1 MKARGRFMLL
11 IMLVIAAALS
21 FVSYQGIGEGK
32 ILSAGNI
39 KQGLDLS
46 GGVYIVYEADK
57 EDVTAEEMQA
67 AVSLIQGRMDWNGWT
82 EAEVAQEGTNRIR
95 VDIPGVENAEEAI
108 REIGQTAQL
117 SFVDETGKV
126 LLTGDMVADATKQVG
141 AIQKGGNAQPYV
153 ALKFNDEGKQLFAEA
168 TAANIGK
175 PIYIVMDGEVIS
187 APMVQSAITTGEASI
202 TGNFTGE
209 SAEELASLIR
219 AGSLPFNLNVI
230 QMKNVGARLGADALA
245 TGVKAGAIGLALVL
259 IFMLVVYKVLG
270 FAADLALIIYV
281 GLELI
286 LLNAFN
292 ITLTLPGIA
301 GIILSVGMAV
311 DANVVIFERLKE
323 ELVQG
328 KTLRVAIKNGFSR
341 ALPAILDGNVTTLI
355 AAVVLFFLGSGT
367 VKGFA
372 TTLIMGII
380 ISMFTALVVTRLIV
394 NGLMQGGCSN
404 PKYYG
409 MRSKEAEQMK
419 IVENRKK
426 FFAASLIVIIIGFA
440 AMIFNAQA
448 GRGAFQYDVEFTGGT
463 SFDLDLG
470 QEYKQE
476 DLQKII
482 TDVTGQDSPQIQ
494 QVIGTNEVT
503 VKIQSIDSATRETLT
518 NAILEAYPNA
528 VMGEVN
534 DVSGTVSHEMQ
545 TAAIKATLIAAVAM
559 LLYISLRFHDF
570 RAGGSAIIA
579 LLHDVLIVLTAYAVF
594 RIPVNNTF
602 IVVLLTILGYSIN
615 ATIVIFDRI
624 RENKSAFHA
633 NQTAEKI
640 NKSISQ
646 TLARSINTSL
656 TTFFT
661 VGAIYVLGVPALK
674 EFALPMMIGILAGA
688 YSSVCISGSV
698 WYVLLPQH
706 EK

>member
-301 GIILSVGMAV
+301 GIHQKRVLPCAACYSGRQRNNTHCSSGAV
-311 DANVVIFERLKE
+311 LPWLRYGQRLCDHTDHGYHHFH
-323 ELVQG
+323 VHSPG
-328 KTLRVAIKNGFSR
+328 GNKTDRKR
-341 ALPAILDGNVTTLI
+341 LD
-355 AAVVLFFLGSGT
+355 
-367 VKGFA
+367 
-372 TTLIMGII
+372 
-380 ISMFTALVVTRLIV
+380 
-394 NGLMQGGCSN
+394 
-404 PKYYG
+404 
-409 MRSKEAEQMK
+409 
-419 IVENRKK
+419 
-426 FFAASLIVIIIGFA
+426 
-440 AMIFNAQA
+440 A
-448 GRGAFQYDVEFTGGT
+448 GRM
-463 SFDLDLG
+463 
-470 QEYKQE
+470 
-476 DLQKII
+476 
-482 TDVTGQDSPQIQ
+482 Q
-494 QVIGTNEVT
+494 QPEV
-503 VKIQSIDSATRETLT
+503 LW
-518 NAILEAYPNA
+518 
-528 VMGEVN
+528 
-534 DVSGTVSHEMQ
+534 
-545 TAAIKATLIAAVAM
+545 
-559 LLYISLRFHDF
+559 
-570 RAGGSAIIA
+570 
-579 LLHDVLIVLTAYAVF
+579 
-594 RIPVNNTF
+594 
-602 IVVLLTILGYSIN
+602 
-615 ATIVIFDRI
+615 
-624 RENKSAFHA
+624 HA
-633 NQTAEKI
+633 Q
-640 NKSISQ
+640 
-646 TLARSINTSL
+646 
-656 TTFFT
+656 
-661 VGAIYVLGVPALK
+661 
-674 EFALPMMIGILAGA
+674 
-688 YSSVCISGSV
+688 
-698 WYVLLPQH
+698 
-706 EK
+706 

>member
-1 MKARGRFMLL
+1 MKARGRIMLV

-32 ILSAGNI
+32 TLSAGNI

-141 AIQKGGNAQPYV
+141 AIKQGGNAEPYV
-153 ALKFNDEGKQLFAEA
+153 ALKFNDEGSQLFAEA
-168 TAANIGK
+168 TEANIGK

-409 MRSKEAEQMK
+409 MRSK
-419 IVENRKK
+419 
-426 FFAASLIVIIIGFA
+426 
-440 AMIFNAQA
+440 
-448 GRGAFQYDVEFTGGT
+448 
-463 SFDLDLG
+463 
-470 QEYKQE
+470 
-476 DLQKII
+476 
-482 TDVTGQDSPQIQ
+482 
-494 QVIGTNEVT
+494 
-503 VKIQSIDSATRETLT
+503 
-518 NAILEAYPNA
+518 
-528 VMGEVN
+528 
-534 DVSGTVSHEMQ
+534 
-545 TAAIKATLIAAVAM
+545 
-559 LLYISLRFHDF
+559 
-570 RAGGSAIIA
+570 
-579 LLHDVLIVLTAYAVF
+579 
-594 RIPVNNTF
+594 
-602 IVVLLTILGYSIN
+602 
-615 ATIVIFDRI
+615 
-624 RENKSAFHA
+624 
-633 NQTAEKI
+633 
-640 NKSISQ
+640 
-646 TLARSINTSL
+646 
-656 TTFFT
+656 
-661 VGAIYVLGVPALK
+661 
-674 EFALPMMIGILAGA
+674 
-688 YSSVCISGSV
+688 
-698 WYVLLPQH
+698 
-706 EK
+706 

>member
-1 MKARGRFMLL
+1 MKARGRIMLV

-32 ILSAGNI
+32 TLSAGNI

-141 AIQKGGNAQPYV
+141 ATQKGVNAEPYV

-230 QMKNVGARLGADALA
+230 QMKNVGARLVADALA

-311 DANVVIFERLKE
+311 DANVVVFERLKE
-323 ELVQG
+323 ELVEG
-328 KTLRVAIKNGFSR
+328 KTLRVAVKNGFSR

-409 MRSKEAEQMK
+409 MRSK
-419 IVENRKK
+419 
-426 FFAASLIVIIIGFA
+426 
-440 AMIFNAQA
+440 
-448 GRGAFQYDVEFTGGT
+448 
-463 SFDLDLG
+463 
-470 QEYKQE
+470 
-476 DLQKII
+476 
-482 TDVTGQDSPQIQ
+482 
-494 QVIGTNEVT
+494 
-503 VKIQSIDSATRETLT
+503 
-518 NAILEAYPNA
+518 
-528 VMGEVN
+528 
-534 DVSGTVSHEMQ
+534 
-545 TAAIKATLIAAVAM
+545 
-559 LLYISLRFHDF
+559 
-570 RAGGSAIIA
+570 
-579 LLHDVLIVLTAYAVF
+579 
-594 RIPVNNTF
+594 
-602 IVVLLTILGYSIN
+602 
-615 ATIVIFDRI
+615 
-624 RENKSAFHA
+624 
-633 NQTAEKI
+633 
-640 NKSISQ
+640 
-646 TLARSINTSL
+646 
-656 TTFFT
+656 
-661 VGAIYVLGVPALK
+661 
-674 EFALPMMIGILAGA
+674 
-688 YSSVCISGSV
+688 
-698 WYVLLPQH
+698 
-706 EK
+706 

>member
-1 MKARGRFMLL
+1 MKARGRIMLV

-32 ILSAGNI
+32 TLSAGNI

-141 AIQKGGNAQPYV
+141 AIKQGGNAEPYV
-153 ALKFNDEGKQLFAEA
+153 ALKFNDEGSQLFAEA
-168 TAANIGK
+168 TEANIGK

-292 ITLTLPGIA
+292 STLTLPGIA

-409 MRSKEAEQMK
+409 MRSK
-419 IVENRKK
+419 
-426 FFAASLIVIIIGFA
+426 
-440 AMIFNAQA
+440 
-448 GRGAFQYDVEFTGGT
+448 
-463 SFDLDLG
+463 
-470 QEYKQE
+470 
-476 DLQKII
+476 
-482 TDVTGQDSPQIQ
+482 
-494 QVIGTNEVT
+494 
-503 VKIQSIDSATRETLT
+503 
-518 NAILEAYPNA
+518 
-528 VMGEVN
+528 
-534 DVSGTVSHEMQ
+534 
-545 TAAIKATLIAAVAM
+545 
-559 LLYISLRFHDF
+559 
-570 RAGGSAIIA
+570 
-579 LLHDVLIVLTAYAVF
+579 
-594 RIPVNNTF
+594 
-602 IVVLLTILGYSIN
+602 
-615 ATIVIFDRI
+615 
-624 RENKSAFHA
+624 
-633 NQTAEKI
+633 
-640 NKSISQ
+640 
-646 TLARSINTSL
+646 
-656 TTFFT
+656 
-661 VGAIYVLGVPALK
+661 
-674 EFALPMMIGILAGA
+674 
-688 YSSVCISGSV
+688 
-698 WYVLLPQH
+698 
-706 EK
+706 

>member
-1 MKARGRFMLL
+1 MKARGRIMLV

-32 ILSAGNI
+32 TLSAGNI

-141 AIQKGGNAQPYV
+141 ATQKGVNAEPYV

-175 PIYIVMDGEVIS
+175 PIYIVMDREVIS

-311 DANVVIFERLKE
+311 DANVVVFERLKE
-323 ELVQG
+323 ELVEG
-328 KTLRVAIKNGFSR
+328 KTLRVAVKNGFSR

-409 MRSKEAEQMK
+409 MRSK
-419 IVENRKK
+419 
-426 FFAASLIVIIIGFA
+426 
-440 AMIFNAQA
+440 
-448 GRGAFQYDVEFTGGT
+448 
-463 SFDLDLG
+463 
-470 QEYKQE
+470 
-476 DLQKII
+476 
-482 TDVTGQDSPQIQ
+482 
-494 QVIGTNEVT
+494 
-503 VKIQSIDSATRETLT
+503 
-518 NAILEAYPNA
+518 
-528 VMGEVN
+528 
-534 DVSGTVSHEMQ
+534 
-545 TAAIKATLIAAVAM
+545 
-559 LLYISLRFHDF
+559 
-570 RAGGSAIIA
+570 
-579 LLHDVLIVLTAYAVF
+579 
-594 RIPVNNTF
+594 
-602 IVVLLTILGYSIN
+602 
-615 ATIVIFDRI
+615 
-624 RENKSAFHA
+624 
-633 NQTAEKI
+633 
-640 NKSISQ
+640 
-646 TLARSINTSL
+646 
-656 TTFFT
+656 
-661 VGAIYVLGVPALK
+661 
-674 EFALPMMIGILAGA
+674 
-688 YSSVCISGSV
+688 
-698 WYVLLPQH
+698 
-706 EK
+706 

>member
-1 MKARGRFMLL
+1 M
-11 IMLVIAAALS
+11 VC
-21 FVSYQGIGEGK
+21 
-32 ILSAGNI
+32 
-39 KQGLDLS
+39 
-46 GGVYIVYEADK
+46 
-57 EDVTAEEMQA
+57 
-67 AVSLIQGRMDWNGWT
+67 AV
-82 EAEVAQEGTNRIR
+82 
-95 VDIPGVENAEEAI
+95 
-108 REIGQTAQL
+108 
-117 SFVDETGKV
+117 
-126 LLTGDMVADATKQVG
+126 
-141 AIQKGGNAQPYV
+141 
-153 ALKFNDEGKQLFAEA
+153 
-168 TAANIGK
+168 
-175 PIYIVMDGEVIS
+175 
-187 APMVQSAITTGEASI
+187 
-202 TGNFTGE
+202 
-209 SAEELASLIR
+209 
-219 AGSLPFNLNVI
+219 
-230 QMKNVGARLGADALA
+230 
-245 TGVKAGAIGLALVL
+245 
-259 IFMLVVYKVLG
+259 
-270 FAADLALIIYV
+270 
-281 GLELI
+281 
-286 LLNAFN
+286 
-292 ITLTLPGIA
+292 
-301 GIILSVGMAV
+301 
-311 DANVVIFERLKE
+311 
-323 ELVQG
+323 
-328 KTLRVAIKNGFSR
+328 
-341 ALPAILDGNVTTLI
+341 
-355 AAVVLFFLGSGT
+355 
-367 VKGFA
+367 
-372 TTLIMGII
+372 
-380 ISMFTALVVTRLIV
+380 
-394 NGLMQGGCSN
+394 
-404 PKYYG
+404 
-409 MRSKEAEQMK
+409 SKEAEQMK

-470 QEYKQE
+470 QEYEQE
-476 DLQKII
+476 DLQKLI

-688 YSSVCISGSV
+688 YSSVCISGSI
-698 WYVLLPQH
+698 WYVLLPKS

>member
-1 MKARGRFMLL
+1 MKARGRIMLV

-32 ILSAGNI
+32 TLSAGNI

-82 EAEVAQEGTNRIR
+82 EAEVAQEGANRIR

-141 AIQKGGNAQPYV
+141 ATQKGVNAEPYV

-311 DANVVIFERLKE
+311 DANVVVFERLKE
-323 ELVQG
+323 ELLEG
-328 KTLRVAIKNGFSR
+328 KTLRVAVKNGFSR

-409 MRSKEAEQMK
+409 MRSK
-419 IVENRKK
+419 
-426 FFAASLIVIIIGFA
+426 
-440 AMIFNAQA
+440 
-448 GRGAFQYDVEFTGGT
+448 
-463 SFDLDLG
+463 
-470 QEYKQE
+470 
-476 DLQKII
+476 
-482 TDVTGQDSPQIQ
+482 
-494 QVIGTNEVT
+494 
-503 VKIQSIDSATRETLT
+503 
-518 NAILEAYPNA
+518 
-528 VMGEVN
+528 
-534 DVSGTVSHEMQ
+534 
-545 TAAIKATLIAAVAM
+545 
-559 LLYISLRFHDF
+559 
-570 RAGGSAIIA
+570 
-579 LLHDVLIVLTAYAVF
+579 
-594 RIPVNNTF
+594 
-602 IVVLLTILGYSIN
+602 
-615 ATIVIFDRI
+615 
-624 RENKSAFHA
+624 
-633 NQTAEKI
+633 
-640 NKSISQ
+640 
-646 TLARSINTSL
+646 
-656 TTFFT
+656 
-661 VGAIYVLGVPALK
+661 
-674 EFALPMMIGILAGA
+674 
-688 YSSVCISGSV
+688 
-698 WYVLLPQH
+698 
-706 EK
+706 

>member
-57 EDVTAEEMQA
+57 EDVIAEEMQA

-95 VDIPGVENAEEAI
+95 VDIPGVEN
-108 REIGQTAQL
+108 
-117 SFVDETGKV
+117 
-126 LLTGDMVADATKQVG
+126 
-141 AIQKGGNAQPYV
+141 
-153 ALKFNDEGKQLFAEA
+153 
-168 TAANIGK
+168 
-175 PIYIVMDGEVIS
+175 
-187 APMVQSAITTGEASI
+187 
-202 TGNFTGE
+202 
-209 SAEELASLIR
+209 AEELASLIR

-409 MRSKEAEQMK
+409 MRSK
-419 IVENRKK
+419 
-426 FFAASLIVIIIGFA
+426 
-440 AMIFNAQA
+440 
-448 GRGAFQYDVEFTGGT
+448 
-463 SFDLDLG
+463 
-470 QEYKQE
+470 
-476 DLQKII
+476 
-482 TDVTGQDSPQIQ
+482 
-494 QVIGTNEVT
+494 
-503 VKIQSIDSATRETLT
+503 
-518 NAILEAYPNA
+518 
-528 VMGEVN
+528 
-534 DVSGTVSHEMQ
+534 
-545 TAAIKATLIAAVAM
+545 
-559 LLYISLRFHDF
+559 
-570 RAGGSAIIA
+570 
-579 LLHDVLIVLTAYAVF
+579 
-594 RIPVNNTF
+594 
-602 IVVLLTILGYSIN
+602 
-615 ATIVIFDRI
+615 
-624 RENKSAFHA
+624 
-633 NQTAEKI
+633 
-640 NKSISQ
+640 
-646 TLARSINTSL
+646 
-656 TTFFT
+656 
-661 VGAIYVLGVPALK
+661 
-674 EFALPMMIGILAGA
+674 
-688 YSSVCISGSV
+688 
-698 WYVLLPQH
+698 
-706 EK
+706 

>member
-1 MKARGRFMLL
+1 MKARGRIMLV

-32 ILSAGNI
+32 TLSAGNI

-117 SFVDETGKV
+117 SFVDETG
-126 LLTGDMVADATKQVG
+126 DMVADATKQVG
-141 AIQKGGNAQPYV
+141 ATQKGGNAEPYV

-341 ALPAILDGNVTTLI
+341 ALPVILDGNVTTLI

-380 ISMFTALVVTRLIV
+380 ISMFTALVITRLIV

-409 MRSKEAEQMK
+409 MRSK
-419 IVENRKK
+419 
-426 FFAASLIVIIIGFA
+426 
-440 AMIFNAQA
+440 
-448 GRGAFQYDVEFTGGT
+448 
-463 SFDLDLG
+463 
-470 QEYKQE
+470 
-476 DLQKII
+476 
-482 TDVTGQDSPQIQ
+482 
-494 QVIGTNEVT
+494 
-503 VKIQSIDSATRETLT
+503 
-518 NAILEAYPNA
+518 
-528 VMGEVN
+528 
-534 DVSGTVSHEMQ
+534 
-545 TAAIKATLIAAVAM
+545 
-559 LLYISLRFHDF
+559 
-570 RAGGSAIIA
+570 
-579 LLHDVLIVLTAYAVF
+579 
-594 RIPVNNTF
+594 
-602 IVVLLTILGYSIN
+602 
-615 ATIVIFDRI
+615 
-624 RENKSAFHA
+624 
-633 NQTAEKI
+633 
-640 NKSISQ
+640 
-646 TLARSINTSL
+646 
-656 TTFFT
+656 
-661 VGAIYVLGVPALK
+661 
-674 EFALPMMIGILAGA
+674 
-688 YSSVCISGSV
+688 
-698 WYVLLPQH
+698 
-706 EK
+706 

>member
-1 MKARGRFMLL
+1 MKARGRIMLV

-32 ILSAGNI
+32 TLSAGNI

-141 AIQKGGNAQPYV
+141 ATQKGVNAEPYV

-355 AAVVLFFLGSGT
+355 AAVVLFFFGSGT

-380 ISMFTALVVTRLIV
+380 ISMFTALVITRLIV

-409 MRSKEAEQMK
+409 MRSK
-419 IVENRKK
+419 
-426 FFAASLIVIIIGFA
+426 
-440 AMIFNAQA
+440 
-448 GRGAFQYDVEFTGGT
+448 
-463 SFDLDLG
+463 
-470 QEYKQE
+470 
-476 DLQKII
+476 
-482 TDVTGQDSPQIQ
+482 
-494 QVIGTNEVT
+494 
-503 VKIQSIDSATRETLT
+503 
-518 NAILEAYPNA
+518 
-528 VMGEVN
+528 
-534 DVSGTVSHEMQ
+534 
-545 TAAIKATLIAAVAM
+545 
-559 LLYISLRFHDF
+559 
-570 RAGGSAIIA
+570 
-579 LLHDVLIVLTAYAVF
+579 
-594 RIPVNNTF
+594 
-602 IVVLLTILGYSIN
+602 
-615 ATIVIFDRI
+615 
-624 RENKSAFHA
+624 
-633 NQTAEKI
+633 
-640 NKSISQ
+640 
-646 TLARSINTSL
+646 
-656 TTFFT
+656 
-661 VGAIYVLGVPALK
+661 
-674 EFALPMMIGILAGA
+674 
-688 YSSVCISGSV
+688 
-698 WYVLLPQH
+698 
-706 EK
+706 

>member
-1 MKARGRFMLL
+1 MKARGRIMLV

-32 ILSAGNI
+32 TLSAGNI

-141 AIQKGGNAQPYV
+141 ATQKGVNAEPYV

-341 ALPAILDGNVTTLI
+341 ALPVILDGNVTTLI

-380 ISMFTALVVTRLIV
+380 ISMFTALVITRLIV

-409 MRSKEAEQMK
+409 MRSK
-419 IVENRKK
+419 
-426 FFAASLIVIIIGFA
+426 
-440 AMIFNAQA
+440 
-448 GRGAFQYDVEFTGGT
+448 
-463 SFDLDLG
+463 
-470 QEYKQE
+470 
-476 DLQKII
+476 
-482 TDVTGQDSPQIQ
+482 
-494 QVIGTNEVT
+494 
-503 VKIQSIDSATRETLT
+503 
-518 NAILEAYPNA
+518 
-528 VMGEVN
+528 
-534 DVSGTVSHEMQ
+534 
-545 TAAIKATLIAAVAM
+545 
-559 LLYISLRFHDF
+559 
-570 RAGGSAIIA
+570 
-579 LLHDVLIVLTAYAVF
+579 
-594 RIPVNNTF
+594 
-602 IVVLLTILGYSIN
+602 
-615 ATIVIFDRI
+615 
-624 RENKSAFHA
+624 
-633 NQTAEKI
+633 
-640 NKSISQ
+640 
-646 TLARSINTSL
+646 
-656 TTFFT
+656 
-661 VGAIYVLGVPALK
+661 
-674 EFALPMMIGILAGA
+674 
-688 YSSVCISGSV
+688 
-698 WYVLLPQH
+698 
-706 EK
+706 

>member
-1 MKARGRFMLL
+1 MKARGRIMLV

-32 ILSAGNI
+32 TLSAGNI

-141 AIQKGGNAQPYV
+141 ATQKGVNAEPYV

-311 DANVVIFERLKE
+311 DANVVVFERLKE
-323 ELVQG
+323 ELVEG
-328 KTLRVAIKNGFSR
+328 KTLRVAVKNGFSR

-355 AAVVLFFLGSGT
+355 AAVVLFFLGSGR

-409 MRSKEAEQMK
+409 MRSK
-419 IVENRKK
+419 
-426 FFAASLIVIIIGFA
+426 
-440 AMIFNAQA
+440 
-448 GRGAFQYDVEFTGGT
+448 
-463 SFDLDLG
+463 
-470 QEYKQE
+470 
-476 DLQKII
+476 
-482 TDVTGQDSPQIQ
+482 
-494 QVIGTNEVT
+494 
-503 VKIQSIDSATRETLT
+503 
-518 NAILEAYPNA
+518 
-528 VMGEVN
+528 
-534 DVSGTVSHEMQ
+534 
-545 TAAIKATLIAAVAM
+545 
-559 LLYISLRFHDF
+559 
-570 RAGGSAIIA
+570 
-579 LLHDVLIVLTAYAVF
+579 
-594 RIPVNNTF
+594 
-602 IVVLLTILGYSIN
+602 
-615 ATIVIFDRI
+615 
-624 RENKSAFHA
+624 
-633 NQTAEKI
+633 
-640 NKSISQ
+640 
-646 TLARSINTSL
+646 
-656 TTFFT
+656 
-661 VGAIYVLGVPALK
+661 
-674 EFALPMMIGILAGA
+674 
-688 YSSVCISGSV
+688 
-698 WYVLLPQH
+698 
-706 EK
+706 

>member
-1 MKARGRFMLL
+1 MKARGRFMLVL
-11 IMLVIAAALS
+11 MLVIAAALS
-21 FVSYQGIGEGK
+21 FVSYQGIGGGK

-57 EDVTAEEMQA
+57 ENVTAEEMQA

-82 EAEVAQEGTNRIR
+82 EAEVAQEGDNRIR

-126 LLTGDMVADATKQVG
+126 LLTGDMVANATKQVG
-141 AIQKGGNAQPYV
+141 AIKQGGNAEPYV
-153 ALKFNDEGKQLFAEA
+153 ALEFNDEGKQLFAEA
-168 TAANIGK
+168 TEANIGK

-187 APMVQSAITTGEASI
+187 APMVQAAITDGQASI

-259 IFMLVVYKVLG
+259 VFMLVVYKVLG

-323 ELVQG
+323 ELVMG

-380 ISMFTALVVTRLIV
+380 ISMFTALVITRLIV

-409 MRSKEAEQMK
+409 MRSK
-419 IVENRKK
+419 
-426 FFAASLIVIIIGFA
+426 
-440 AMIFNAQA
+440 
-448 GRGAFQYDVEFTGGT
+448 
-463 SFDLDLG
+463 
-470 QEYKQE
+470 
-476 DLQKII
+476 
-482 TDVTGQDSPQIQ
+482 
-494 QVIGTNEVT
+494 
-503 VKIQSIDSATRETLT
+503 
-518 NAILEAYPNA
+518 
-528 VMGEVN
+528 
-534 DVSGTVSHEMQ
+534 
-545 TAAIKATLIAAVAM
+545 
-559 LLYISLRFHDF
+559 
-570 RAGGSAIIA
+570 
-579 LLHDVLIVLTAYAVF
+579 
-594 RIPVNNTF
+594 
-602 IVVLLTILGYSIN
+602 
-615 ATIVIFDRI
+615 
-624 RENKSAFHA
+624 
-633 NQTAEKI
+633 
-640 NKSISQ
+640 
-646 TLARSINTSL
+646 
-656 TTFFT
+656 
-661 VGAIYVLGVPALK
+661 
-674 EFALPMMIGILAGA
+674 
-688 YSSVCISGSV
+688 
-698 WYVLLPQH
+698 
-706 EK
+706 

>member
-1 MKARGRFMLL
+1 MKARGRIMLV

-32 ILSAGNI
+32 TLSAGNI

-82 EAEVAQEGTNRIR
+82 EAEVAQEGANRIR

-141 AIQKGGNAQPYV
+141 ATQKGVNTEPYV

-311 DANVVIFERLKE
+311 DANVVVFERLKE
-323 ELVQG
+323 ELVEG
-328 KTLRVAIKNGFSR
+328 KTLRVAVKNGFSR

-409 MRSKEAEQMK
+409 MRSK
-419 IVENRKK
+419 
-426 FFAASLIVIIIGFA
+426 
-440 AMIFNAQA
+440 
-448 GRGAFQYDVEFTGGT
+448 
-463 SFDLDLG
+463 
-470 QEYKQE
+470 
-476 DLQKII
+476 
-482 TDVTGQDSPQIQ
+482 
-494 QVIGTNEVT
+494 
-503 VKIQSIDSATRETLT
+503 
-518 NAILEAYPNA
+518 
-528 VMGEVN
+528 
-534 DVSGTVSHEMQ
+534 
-545 TAAIKATLIAAVAM
+545 
-559 LLYISLRFHDF
+559 
-570 RAGGSAIIA
+570 
-579 LLHDVLIVLTAYAVF
+579 
-594 RIPVNNTF
+594 
-602 IVVLLTILGYSIN
+602 
-615 ATIVIFDRI
+615 
-624 RENKSAFHA
+624 
-633 NQTAEKI
+633 
-640 NKSISQ
+640 
-646 TLARSINTSL
+646 
-656 TTFFT
+656 
-661 VGAIYVLGVPALK
+661 
-674 EFALPMMIGILAGA
+674 
-688 YSSVCISGSV
+688 
-698 WYVLLPQH
+698 
-706 EK
+706 

>member
-1 MKARGRFMLL
+1 MKARGRIMLV

-32 ILSAGNI
+32 TLSAGNI

-141 AIQKGGNAQPYV
+141 ATQKGVNAEPYV

-311 DANVVIFERLKE
+311 DANVVVFERLKE
-323 ELVQG
+323 ELVEG
-328 KTLRVAIKNGFSR
+328 KTLRVAVKNGFSR

-380 ISMFTALVVTRLIV
+380 ISMFTALVITRLIV

-409 MRSKEAEQMK
+409 MRSK
-419 IVENRKK
+419 
-426 FFAASLIVIIIGFA
+426 
-440 AMIFNAQA
+440 
-448 GRGAFQYDVEFTGGT
+448 
-463 SFDLDLG
+463 
-470 QEYKQE
+470 
-476 DLQKII
+476 
-482 TDVTGQDSPQIQ
+482 
-494 QVIGTNEVT
+494 
-503 VKIQSIDSATRETLT
+503 
-518 NAILEAYPNA
+518 
-528 VMGEVN
+528 
-534 DVSGTVSHEMQ
+534 
-545 TAAIKATLIAAVAM
+545 
-559 LLYISLRFHDF
+559 
-570 RAGGSAIIA
+570 
-579 LLHDVLIVLTAYAVF
+579 
-594 RIPVNNTF
+594 
-602 IVVLLTILGYSIN
+602 
-615 ATIVIFDRI
+615 
-624 RENKSAFHA
+624 
-633 NQTAEKI
+633 
-640 NKSISQ
+640 
-646 TLARSINTSL
+646 
-656 TTFFT
+656 
-661 VGAIYVLGVPALK
+661 
-674 EFALPMMIGILAGA
+674 
-688 YSSVCISGSV
+688 
-698 WYVLLPQH
+698 
-706 EK
+706 

>member
-1 MKARGRFMLL
+1 MKARGRIMLV

-32 ILSAGNI
+32 TLSAGNI

-141 AIQKGGNAQPYV
+141 ATQKGGNAEPYV

-187 APMVQSAITTGEASI
+187 APMVQSAIT
-202 TGNFTGE
+202 TGE

-341 ALPAILDGNVTTLI
+341 ALPVILDGNVTTLI

-380 ISMFTALVVTRLIV
+380 ISMFTALVITRLIV

-409 MRSKEAEQMK
+409 MRSK
-419 IVENRKK
+419 
-426 FFAASLIVIIIGFA
+426 
-440 AMIFNAQA
+440 
-448 GRGAFQYDVEFTGGT
+448 
-463 SFDLDLG
+463 
-470 QEYKQE
+470 
-476 DLQKII
+476 
-482 TDVTGQDSPQIQ
+482 
-494 QVIGTNEVT
+494 
-503 VKIQSIDSATRETLT
+503 
-518 NAILEAYPNA
+518 
-528 VMGEVN
+528 
-534 DVSGTVSHEMQ
+534 
-545 TAAIKATLIAAVAM
+545 
-559 LLYISLRFHDF
+559 
-570 RAGGSAIIA
+570 
-579 LLHDVLIVLTAYAVF
+579 
-594 RIPVNNTF
+594 
-602 IVVLLTILGYSIN
+602 
-615 ATIVIFDRI
+615 
-624 RENKSAFHA
+624 
-633 NQTAEKI
+633 
-640 NKSISQ
+640 
-646 TLARSINTSL
+646 
-656 TTFFT
+656 
-661 VGAIYVLGVPALK
+661 
-674 EFALPMMIGILAGA
+674 
-688 YSSVCISGSV
+688 
-698 WYVLLPQH
+698 
-706 EK
+706 